1 MYGSCGSVLA
11 IICLINLVSCSSA
24 VSVLAAAKAAT
35 KAAAK
40 AAPPP
45 ANQPSVLPA
54 SCFFALQAC
63 DFAFNNSLGF
73 VPLYALSVMQP
84 DVPFTQ
90 GILHSKRSAPAI
102 SGKLKPKCK
111 AVSVWKFKA
120 LKCPP
125 ISVIPPSSSSSPS
138 IRFAAKGQVS
148 GNGYS
153 GACFTMSFS
162 QLLVKLGSG
171 PKEFSAGLPPPVP
184 HSPGLPPQTPAA
196 KFRIRTRLPPQPPQ
210 NSSSLPPCNPLS
222 ADSLPS

>member
-1 MYGSCGSVLA
+1 MYRSCGSVLA
-11 IICLINLVSCSSA
+11 IFCLVSLVSCSSA
-24 VSVLAAAKAAT
+24 ASFLASA

-40 AAPPP
+40 PAPPP

-102 SGKLKPKCK
+102 SGKLKPQCK
-111 AVSVWKFKA
+111 AVSVWKFKV
-120 LKCPP
+120 LKCPA
-125 ISVIPPSSSSSPS
+125 ISVVPPSSSSSPS

-148 GNGYS
+148 GIGYS

-171 PKEFSAGLPPPVP
+171 PKGILKLASGDGNTQFPENRRCIV
-184 HSPGLPPQTPAA
+184 
-196 KFRIRTRLPPQPPQ
+196 FRTL
-210 NSSSLPPCNPLS
+210 
-222 ADSLPS
+222 